1 MRVNSDFNE
10 LRSRVRQRVLDHIRE
25 QEARRVEG
33 YSLPALRG
41 PTVLGK
47 VGVDSCKQVK
57 TASRWQP
64 KLGDKMTPQDRAIAK
79 RIRKGLKQLADK
91 AAGGWRAKDEAFTP
105 KQIYKYLV
113 KSTLEA
119 LNA

>member
-1 MRVNSDFNE
+1 
-10 LRSRVRQRVLDHIRE
+10 
-25 QEARRVEG
+25 
-33 YSLPALRG
+33 
-41 PTVLGK
+41 
-47 VGVDSCKQVK
+47 
-57 TASRWQP
+57 
-64 KLGDKMTPQDRAIAK
+64 MTPQDRAIAK